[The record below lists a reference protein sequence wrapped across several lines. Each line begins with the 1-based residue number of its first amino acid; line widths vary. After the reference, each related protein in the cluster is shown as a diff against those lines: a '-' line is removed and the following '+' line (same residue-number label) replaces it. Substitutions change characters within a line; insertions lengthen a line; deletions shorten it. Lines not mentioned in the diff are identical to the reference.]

1 MTKLKELRR
10 ACKVNVTQQDLAELL
25 ETSQSF
31 ISKLENDEE
40 AFKRIPMSKL
50 KDIADLLGVE
60 VSKFYE

>member
-1 MTKLKELRR
+1 MSKLKELRR
-10 ACKVNVTQQDLAELL
+10 GCKDNVTQQDLAELL

-40 AFKRIPMSKL
+40 AFKRIPMGKL
-50 KDIADLLGVE
+50 KDIADLLGIE

>member
-10 ACKVNVTQQDLAELL
+10 ACKDNVTQQDLAELL
-25 ETSQSF
+25 GTAQSF

>member
-10 ACKVNVTQQDLAELL
+10 GCKDNVTQQDLAELL

-40 AFKRIPMSKL
+40 AVNLI
-50 KDIADLLGVE
+50 I
-60 VSKFYE
+60 KFAEYSDYSI